1 MGGFGISTI
10 LNLKGNLKISVLQSW
25 DCFVVIST
33 SMLDFTMAFLLRY
46 SPQLSLCY
54 DS

>member
-33 SMLDFTMAFLLRY
+33 SMLDLRY
-46 SPQLSLCY
+46 PPNYLCVMIV
-54 DS
+54 SI